1 MDNKDDNRELPSL
14 DAFLNEKVVI
24 KPDIEL
30 RSEEVHEVMN
40 KIPPWI
46 LRHGVTTLFVIV
58 ILLLIGSWFF
68 KYPEEISAQ
77 VIVTSLE
84 PPASIIA
91 RSTGK
96 IDEIYVG
103 NNQQVRFGDTLAVI
117 QNPANT
123 EDMFTLI
130 QMMHEYELAGY
141 SEDYILNAFENIPLA
156 LGSIQSAYAALLNSL
171 NDYKNYKLLD
181 FYPQKNCLSETTINY
196 TTRVL

>member
-30 RSEEVHEVMN
+30 RSEQVHEVMN

-58 ILLLIGSWFF
+58 ILLLIGSWSF

-103 NNQQVRFGDTLAVI
+103 NNQQVRLLLHTLFASW
-117 QNPANT
+117 Q
-123 EDMFTLI
+123 
-130 QMMHEYELAGY
+130 
-141 SEDYILNAFENIPLA
+141 
-156 LGSIQSAYAALLNSL
+156 
-171 NDYKNYKLLD
+171 
-181 FYPQKNCLSETTINY
+181 
-196 TTRVL
+196 